1 MANGEDLTDLQAVDF
16 ALGGVIAGAYE
27 GLADAG
33 PQAFRRFLARPV
45 REKIYFVQNDDI
57 QKVLRRVAGRENEPG
72 KPKPDLP
79 LIAYYR
85 EQGVAA
91 DPNQPVVLSEAVRFV
106 NEERVWGMDK
116 AMRLTTIPVALTY
129 SILMLGW
136 DRATLDRMTL
146 AWFGYIAPLYR
157 NHSRFVVPYIL
168 DGERVEVRASISAP
182 REVLTSSEPM
192 ADDGKRLW
200 GARTMVEVTTQALYG
215 CTLQI
220 QDYAT
225 ACSETRLLGA

>member
-1 MANGEDLTDLQAVDF
+1 
-16 ALGGVIAGAYE
+16 
-27 GLADAG
+27 
-33 PQAFRRFLARPV
+33 
-45 REKIYFVQNDDI
+45 
-57 QKVLRRVAGRENEPG
+57 
-72 KPKPDLP
+72 
-79 LIAYYR
+79 
-85 EQGVAA
+85 
-91 DPNQPVVLSEAVRFV
+91 
-106 NEERVWGMDK
+106 MDK

-157 NHSRFVVPYIL
+157 KHSRFVVPYIL

>member
-1 MANGEDLTDLQAVDF
+1 M
-16 ALGGVIAGAYE
+16 
-27 GLADAG
+27 
-33 PQAFRRFLARPV
+33 
-45 REKIYFVQNDDI
+45 
-57 QKVLRRVAGRENEPG
+57 LRRVAGRENEPG
-72 KPKPDLP
+72 KSKPDLP

-157 NHSRFVVPYIL
+157 KHSRFVVPYVL

-192 ADDGKRLW
+192 ADDGQRLW

-215 CTLQI
+215 VTTQI
-220 QDYAT
+220 QDYLTVGGVA
-225 ACSETRLLGA
+225 EILGA